1 MADLLLT
8 DVAKTYGGTIDVLKN
23 INLDIKQGELIV
35 FVGPSGCGKST
46 LLRMIAGLE
55 KITGGE
61 LRIDGLVVN
70 DVPPAQRGIAM
81 VFQSYAL
88 YPHMTVRDNMSFALK
103 LAKKSKAEIDA
114 AVGKAA
120 KILQLDPYLDRLPKA
135 LSGGQRQRVAIG
147 RSIVRDPKV
156 YLFDEPLSN
165 LDAALRVA
173 TRIEIAQLKESMPES
188 TMIYVTHDQVEAMTL
203 ATRIVVLANK
213 GIAQVGAPLTLYERP
228 ENEFVAQFIGSPAMN
243 LLSGEITGT
252 GKQTTVT
259 LDGGGTAVSDVP
271 TQDADKGLK
280 VNVGVRPEDMLAT
293 EGTAIFEGTVNF
305 TEALGEVT
313 ILYFNSV
320 GGNDAILAKLPGI
333 HGDLRDKAVKLSAD
347 PAKVQIFHNGQSLWY
362 R

>member
-1 MADLLLT
+1 MADLKLT
-8 DVAKTYGGTIDVLKN
+8 DVAKTYGGTVDVLKN
-23 INLDIKQGELIV
+23 IDLDIEKGELIV

-55 KITGGE
+55 TISDGTLE
-61 LRIDGLVVN
+61 IDGNVVN
-70 DVPPAQRGIAM
+70 NVPPAQRGIAM

-88 YPHMTVRDNMSFALK
+88 YPHMTVRDNMSFALQ
-103 LAKKSKAEIDA
+103 LAKKSREEIDEAVTRA
-114 AVGKAA
+114 AR
-120 KILQLDPYLDRLPKA
+120 ILQLEEYLDRLPKA

-173 TRIEIAQLKESMPES
+173 TRIEIAQLKESMPDS

-203 ATRIVVLANK
+203 ASRIVVLANK
-213 GIAQVGAPLTLYERP
+213 GIAQVGTPLELYERP

-243 LLSGEITGT
+243 LIPGEIIETGA
-252 GKQTTVT
+252 QTKVRMASG
-259 LDGGGTAVSDVP
+259 LTAVSAVP
-271 TQDADKGLK
+271 TTDADKGLK
-280 VNVGVRPEDMLAT
+280 VNVGVRPEDFTAT
-293 EGTAIFEGTVNF
+293 ESDAIYEATVDF

-313 ILYFNSV
+313 ILYFHPED
-320 GGNDAILAKLPGI
+320 GRDAVLAKMPGI
-333 HGDLRDKAVKLSAD
+333 HKDLRGHSVKVTATPD
-347 PAKVQIFHNGQSLWY
+347 KVQLFANGQSLYY